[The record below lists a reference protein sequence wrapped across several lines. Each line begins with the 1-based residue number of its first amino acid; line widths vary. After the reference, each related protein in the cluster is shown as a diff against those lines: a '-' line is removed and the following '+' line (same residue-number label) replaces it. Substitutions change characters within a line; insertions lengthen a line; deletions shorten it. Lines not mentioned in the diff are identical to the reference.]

1 MATHF
6 ENAAEHLAAALLSD
20 PGSDT
25 AVFHQCA
32 AIMFSHAAE
41 TTSPKEN

>member
-6 ENAAEHLAAALLSD
+6 ENAAEHLAAAMTAE
-20 PGSDT
+20 PYSDT

-32 AIMFSHAAE
+32 AIMFSHAGE
-41 TTSPKEN
+41 PTTTKES